1 MTTVAPRLQL
11 LEGATAIAESAIL
24 AGCRFF
30 AGYPMSP
37 FTPLL
42 EHMSRALP
50 AAGGVC
56 INAESEIEGVNMALG
71 AGATGARAATGSCGQ
86 GIALM
91 QEAIAEAALNETPMV
106 VFNMARNQQDYYQ
119 ATRGGGWGD
128 YRTIT
133 LAPQDVPEAVEHTQ
147 LLFHLSQQYRAPTML
162 YGDPLLAQT
171 RVGVHL
177 RKIDFGELPP
187 QDWALDGTRSGTGKS
202 RQIWTW
208 AMGKATDPGLGPD
221 RHWQQVAAKFDRI
234 AGAERRSESRHTD
247 DCDTLVVSFGSAA
260 KFVEHV
266 VEELRAAGHRVGWFR
281 PITLWPF
288 PGPALAAATRGVRR
302 VLVFELNAGQMID
315 DVRQHADDREA
326 IRFIGGVSIHESG
339 LSFGPLLDAPEIRA
353 RITRSMR

>member
-1 MTTVAPRLQL
+1 MQL

-71 AGATGARAATGSCGQ
+71 AGSTGARAATGSCGQ

-106 VFNMARNQQDYYQ
+106 VFNMARNQQDYFQ

-133 LAPQDVPEAVEHTQ
+133 LAP
-147 LLFHLSQQYRAPTML
+147 
-162 YGDPLLAQT
+162 
-171 RVGVHL
+171 
-177 RKIDFGELPP
+177 
-187 QDWALDGTRSGTGKS
+187 
-202 RQIWTW
+202 
-208 AMGKATDPGLGPD
+208 
-221 RHWQQVAAKFDRI
+221 
-234 AGAERRSESRHTD
+234 
-247 DCDTLVVSFGSAA
+247 
-260 KFVEHV
+260 
-266 VEELRAAGHRVGWFR
+266 
-281 PITLWPF
+281 
-288 PGPALAAATRGVRR
+288 
-302 VLVFELNAGQMID
+302 
-315 DVRQHADDREA
+315 
-326 IRFIGGVSIHESG
+326 
-339 LSFGPLLDAPEIRA
+339 
-353 RITRSMR
+353 